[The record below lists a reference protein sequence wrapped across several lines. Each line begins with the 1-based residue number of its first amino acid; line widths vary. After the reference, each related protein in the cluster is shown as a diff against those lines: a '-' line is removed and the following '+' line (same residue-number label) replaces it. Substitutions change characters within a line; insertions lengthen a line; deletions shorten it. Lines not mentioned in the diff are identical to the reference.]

1 MIQRIGKFSLASI
14 SLAAITCAAIVAA
27 DAAAQG
33 AGGRSVTQGPGTKTI
48 DNLYKCP
55 VDVPNHRISAVGT
68 IKSLDGKTWTVPAE
82 TAFQTGPKGADLYND
97 CTKVT
102 PSKTSEVSTANVPVT
117 VIDVDG
123 EVITGYIVA
132 DNYFEF
138 YVNGKLVAV
147 DPGPYTPFN
156 SDRKSTRLNSSH
168 IPLSRMPSSA

>member
-1 MIQRIGKFSLASI
+1 MLFRS
-14 SLAAITCAAIVAA
+14 
-27 DAAAQG
+27 AAAQG

-156 SDRKSTRLNSSH
+156 SVVVKFKAKRPITYAFKVVDWEEDLEIGRAH
-168 IPLSRMPSSA
+168 V